1 MSNLLHVCLYNIEP
15 SSSARLTEH
24 IQSLNFVRFVAEVG
38 TPDALA
44 KLLNDSQ
51 VNLVFFHLDPNPKAV
66 VEVIDQVSSRFQD
79 VALIAL
85 SNNTAP
91 DAILA
96 PMRAGCDQFVCEPI
110 DDDDLAN
117 AVARVASR
125 RLLSTTKSRTIC
137 VVGASGGVG
146 ATSIA
151 CNLALEIAQLSQR
164 ECALVDLHL
173 QMGNVAVNFD
183 CDPKYTIYDLASSGT
198 ELDGAMLASTMTA
211 LPEGVVLL
219 TRPQELE
226 QAESVTPDIVD
237 RVLDILA
244 DTYEN
249 VVLDV
254 PGRFDAHT
262 IPIFGRADLILVVC
276 QMLVPIIRNAMR
288 FCDALNRLGVPR
300 ERIEIVVNR
309 ADGRTGR
316 LTEKD
321 VMDTMKKP
329 IFANIPNDFQFVAR
343 SIDVGK
349 PISSLDE
356 NNAVRSA
363 IRKIAKQVMSGT
375 SNPVASKGKPKDSRR
390 SLFGRLLSR

>member
-1 MSNLLHVCLYNIEP
+1 
-15 SSSARLTEH
+15 
-24 IQSLNFVRFVAEVG
+24 
-38 TPDALA
+38 
-44 KLLNDSQ
+44 
-51 VNLVFFHLDPNPKAV
+51 
-66 VEVIDQVSSRFQD
+66 
-79 VALIAL
+79 
-85 SNNTAP
+85 
-91 DAILA
+91 
-96 PMRAGCDQFVCEPI
+96 
-110 DDDDLAN
+110 
-117 AVARVASR
+117 
-125 RLLSTTKSRTIC
+125 
-137 VVGASGGVG
+137 
-146 ATSIA
+146 
-151 CNLALEIAQLSQR
+151 
-164 ECALVDLHL
+164 
-173 QMGNVAVNFD
+173 
-183 CDPKYTIYDLASSGT
+183 
-198 ELDGAMLASTMTA
+198 MTA